1 MKRGPLTPEE
11 HEQRAHH
18 FAFVEALVDDVL
30 ARRVSPAEAVAA
42 VRARPGWHN
51 ERSGASWLSDQL
63 LCRFDEPDQEA
74 MLVDLAV
81 FRAELGWSPGFVA
94 RHLAVT
100 LLTPAELALRC
111 GGRVERSCLVGIGM
125 EQTVRF
131 SSRAT
136 GVAYLGMAAE
146 TNYPEPPGYSGVFV
160 VHEPPGPGLVVD
172 LFETLAIDA
181 EDLREVPFGTV
192 LPERRYAVGL
202 TTPGGSRR
210 EIAWFGGLAKA
221 RRFVA
226 ERGERVEGLWV
237 ERLSDEA
244 YARRLAE
251 GGFPSRHPGGVV
263 PEGRPWDLG

>member
-11 HEQRAHH
+11 HEQGARHC
-18 FAFVEALVDDVL
+18 AFVEALVDHVL
-30 ARRVSPAEAVAA
+30 ARRLTPAEAVAA
-42 VRARPGWHN
+42 ADSRPGFYR
-51 ERSGASWLSDQL
+51 ELSGGSWLWDQL
-63 LCRFDEPDQEA
+63 LSRFDEADQEA
-74 MLVDLAV
+74 MLADLAV
-81 FRAELGWSPGFVA
+81 FRADQSWSPRFVT
-94 RHLAVT
+94 HHMAVT
-100 LLTPAELALRC
+100 HLTPSELAARC
-111 GGRVERSCLVGIGM
+111 GGRVERSWLRGIGM

-131 SSRAT
+131 SSPAT
-136 GVAYLGMAAE
+136 GAAYLGVAAE
-146 TNYPEPPGYSGVFV
+146 TNYPEPPSYSGVFV
-160 VHEPPGPGLVVD
+160 VHVLPSPSLVVD

-226 ERGERVEGLWV
+226 ERAERVEGLWV

-263 PEGRPWDLG
+263 PEGPPWDLG

>member
-1 MKRGPLTPEE
+1 VKRSTLTPES
-11 HEQRAHH
+11 HEQAARH

-42 VRARPGWHN
+42 VRARPGWYH
-51 ERSGASWLSDQL
+51 EHSGASWLAEQL
-63 LCRFDEPDQEA
+63 LSRFDEADQEA
-74 MLVDLAV
+74 MLADLAV
-81 FRAELGWSPGFVA
+81 FRADLNWSPRFVTH
-94 RHLAVT
+94 HLAVT
-100 LLTPAELALRC
+100 HLTPAELAARC
-111 GGRVERSCLVGIGM
+111 GGRVERSWLTGLCV

-136 GVAYLGMAAE
+136 GAAYLASARE
-146 TNYPEPPGYSGVFV
+146 TTDPEPPAYSAVFLV
-160 VHEPPGPGLVVD
+160 TLVPSPDLVVD

-181 EDLREVPFGTV
+181 EDLREVPFGVV

-226 ERGERVEGLWV
+226 ERSERVEGLWV

-263 PEGRPWDLG
+263 PEGPPWDL